1 MLGTCIEPYNIMKS
15 TIMSDDDVLRL
26 IVTKKK
32 LNVKELTTEDKL
44 HRADLLCNQLN
55 IAIVKAVNMF
65 TKNES
70 LIRNVTM
77 LSMGKSRV

>member
-1 MLGTCIEPYNIMKS
+1 MEMFCDGMCIIIETIIIDYSQLLVHQLLVCYSVLGTCMEPYMKS

-44 HRADLLCNQLN
+44 Y
-55 IAIVKAVNMF
+55 
-65 TKNES
+65 T
-70 LIRNVTM
+70 
-77 LSMGKSRV
+77 